1 MNQKSCKKCGSIS
14 LYTKS
19 KGNQTGLYCSD
30 CGAWIKWLNKDEI
43 RAFEHERLKTSETS
57 HHGEWIPCSE
67 RLPESEE
74 PEVLC
79 LVTYQDFNVS
89 ECKWENARL
98 GIMSYLTK
106 HRIWNT
112 KALVSVL
119 AWMPLPEPYKEQK
132 NNG

>member
-79 LVTYQDFNVS
+79 LVISDSFFFSFQHLQSLVNEPPFHITIISNIQLTFITTKTVTTFSATYIV
-89 ECKWENARL
+89 
-98 GIMSYLTK
+98 
-106 HRIWNT
+106 
-112 KALVSVL
+112 
-119 AWMPLPEPYKEQK
+119 
-132 NNG
+132 